1 MQDNKSIKLSV
12 IIPCWNCSK
21 YITKTLDS
29 IKYSYYMS
37 RKPILEIILVDDG
50 STDLTSKIIKA
61 YDFGTR
67 AVNVKYHFQNNA
79 GPSKARNQGIKLAQ
93 GRYVT
98 FLDSDDIWS
107 PDYLRIIESIMDKY
121 DSEIIEFNAVRFI
134 EENANL
140 KIHNNYTLVDEE
152 YHGPINERI
161 LSEVFIKSEWYVW
174 ARVYKK
180 KLLEGES
187 FNENITHHEDAEFL
201 PRIYLTAKSISRITS
216 QLIYYRLTQNSITT
230 KPKISSIKDLTL
242 VCELYYENINGPNDK
257 YYKAAMINC
266 LWGLKRLI
274 LDKGEF
280 SFIKKSRILY
290 YCHIARN
297 SSQLFNMLSWK
308 KRLFVYLPR
317 TYIFLNSLKYKLS
330 KRGA

>member
-1 MQDNKSIKLSV
+1 MFG
-12 IIPCWNCSK
+12 
-21 YITKTLDS
+21 
-29 IKYSYYMS
+29 
-37 RKPILEIILVDDG
+37 LVF
-50 STDLTSKIIKA
+50 T
-61 YDFGTR
+61 
-67 AVNVKYHFQNNA
+67 
-79 GPSKARNQGIKLAQ
+79 
-93 GRYVT
+93 
-98 FLDSDDIWS
+98 
-107 PDYLRIIESIMDKY
+107 
-121 DSEIIEFNAVRFI
+121 
-134 EENANL
+134 
-140 KIHNNYTLVDEE
+140 
-152 YHGPINERI
+152 
-161 LSEVFIKSEWYVW
+161 
-174 ARVYKK
+174 KK

-308 KRLFVYLPR
+308 KRLFIYLPR